1 MAFGAV
7 PNVELAAVAGCKLVF
22 RADLGGWVPEV
33 NAEMQ
38 TTLPSVFVVGDAA
51 GVTETMHLD
60 PGIAARQGRM
70 AARSVASRMGLERLS
85 ADEQL
90 VRDQRAGKANFP
102 PAQWMRSLVAA
113 GGSDVI
119 VCQCEEVS
127 RRDLLQVRPPRYLSQ
142 GTPTPVRATGSLSAA
157 GQTSQ
162 DVFKKL
168 TRVGMGH
175 CQGKRC
181 RDHAMLLMADAAGVD
196 LSSITPGSYRPPV
209 RPLPL
214 RVMWADDESEAVRQT
229 WPTWLHPVQDETPQP
244 GPKE

>member
-1 MAFGAV
+1 
-7 PNVELAAVAGCKLVF
+7 
-22 RADLGGWVPEV
+22 
-33 NAEMQ
+33 
-38 TTLPSVFVVGDAA
+38 
-51 GVTETMHLD
+51 
-60 PGIAARQGRM
+60 
-70 AARSVASRMGLERLS
+70 MGLALLNG
-85 ADEQL
+85 DGQL
-90 VRDQRAGKANFP
+90 VRDQSAGKANFP
-102 PAQWMRSLVAA
+102 PGQWLRSLVAA
-113 GGSDVI
+113 GGGDVI

-127 RRDLLQVRPPRYLSQ
+127 RSDLLHVRPPRYLSQ
-142 GTPTPVRATGSLSAA
+142 GMPTPVLATGSLSAT

-181 RDHAMLLMADAAGVD
+181 REHAMLLMADAAGVD